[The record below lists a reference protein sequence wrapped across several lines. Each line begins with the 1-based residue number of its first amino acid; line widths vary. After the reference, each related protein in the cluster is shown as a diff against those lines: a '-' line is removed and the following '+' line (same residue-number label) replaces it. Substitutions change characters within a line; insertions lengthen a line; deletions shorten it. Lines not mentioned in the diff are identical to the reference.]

1 MNELEKLKAA
11 LADLQRKYDELLNRH
26 VLQMWATSEL
36 LLARRERLGQ
46 ELH

>member
-11 LADLQRKYDELLNRH
+11 HAELQRKYDELLNRH

-36 LLARRERLGQ
+36 LIARRQPIAQGV
-46 ELH
+46 H

>member
-11 LADLQRKYDELLNRH
+11 HAELQRKYDELLNRH

-36 LLARRERLGQ
+36 LLIKRLPATP
-46 ELH
+46 EVH